1 MTGHGIDLLDDP
13 VAMELLASRLPA
25 HLAYTWS
32 DGTPRVVPIW
42 FHWTGTEVVMGTPPR
57 APKLRALH
65 DGDIVCVS
73 IDSSDWPYHVVS
85 IRGPVTVTTV
95 DGVVPEYSPPPN
107 AISVNSKARTGWR
120 NFPPT
125 SRCRGSRSGRRGS
138 PSSIS
143 KPVCPALCPLS
154 ESRRPG
160 RTTLNPRRHACL

>member
-42 FHWTGTEVVMGTPPR
+42 FHWTGTDVVMGTPPR

-73 IDSSDWPYHVVS
+73 IDSSDWPYHVLS

-95 DGVVPEYSPPPN
+95 DGVVPEYVAAAKRYFGEQQGTDWVAQLPAGIQMSRV
-107 AISVNSKARTGWR
+107 AVR
-120 NFPPT
+120 PT
-125 SRCRGSRSGRRGS
+125 WVSLIDFDTRM
-138 PSSIS
+138 PS
-143 KPVCPALCPLS
+143 ALS
-154 ESRRPG
+154 
-160 RTTLNPRRHACL
+160 A